1 MLNFVRLLLA
11 ECKHRLS
18 SKNPFSMICL
28 LASIGIILFVVGCSI
43 SAANT
48 QPKLPQ
54 AQILHVSTLASAA
67 NHEDYV
73 VGETFKLGD
82 LQYTINSV
90 RTSDCNSNKAIS
102 PKEGNTYLL
111 VDLTIENQGN
121 AAAEVRSLVGFKLK
135 DKQGRKP
142 PFSIGAVLAVKSE
155 LDGTIMAGGKMT
167 GELGYEVLKEPQTFN
182 LIITPYPLSSE
193 SAVVKIP
200 LEII

>member
-1 MLNFVRLLLA
+1 MLNFVRLHLA
-11 ECKHRLS
+11 ECQHRHS
-18 SKNPFSMICL
+18 SKNQFSMIGL
-28 LASIGIILFVVGCSI
+28 LMSFEILLFAVGCSA
-43 SAANT
+43 SVENT

-54 AQILHVSTLASAA
+54 AQIQHVSTLASATK
-67 NHEDYV
+67 HEAYV

-82 LQYTINSV
+82 LQYTINGV
-90 RTSDCNSNKAIS
+90 RTSDCNSNKGIS

-111 VDLTIENQGN
+111 VELTIENQGN
-121 AAAEVRSLVGFKLK
+121 TATEVRSLVGFKLK
-135 DKQGRKP
+135 DNQGRKP
-142 PFSIGAVLAVKSE
+142 PFSIGAFLAVKGE
-155 LDGTIMAGGKMT
+155 MDGTIMAGGQMS